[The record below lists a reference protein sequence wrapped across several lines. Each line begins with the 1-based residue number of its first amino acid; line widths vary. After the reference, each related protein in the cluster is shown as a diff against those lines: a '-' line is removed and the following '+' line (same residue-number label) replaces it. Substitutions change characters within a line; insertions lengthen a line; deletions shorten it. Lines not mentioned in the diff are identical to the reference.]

1 MSKKLITTIS
11 VVFAIAASLQV
22 GAAKADQVPAQN
34 GGGCN
39 MVWHLSEAGGTN
51 MMTGSAHGTG
61 EGAANM
67 QDIVL
72 ARFSDN
78 LCGLAG

>member
-1 MSKKLITTIS
+1 MSKKLITALS
-11 VVFAIAASLQV
+11 VVFAVAASLQA
-22 GAAKADQVPAQN
+22 GTAKADQLPAQN

-51 MMTGSAHGTG
+51 MMAGSAHGTG
-61 EGAANM
+61 QGAANM

>member
-11 VVFAIAASLQV
+11 IVFAIGASLQV
-22 GAAKADQVPAQN
+22 GAAMAEQLPAQN

-51 MMTGSAHGTG
+51 MMAGSANGTG
-61 EGAANM
+61 QGAARM
-67 QDIVL
+67 QNTAL
-72 ARFSDN
+72 ALFSDN

>member
-1 MSKKLITTIS
+1 MSKKSITTFS
-11 VVFAIAASLQV
+11 VVFAVAASLQA

-51 MMTGSAHGTG
+51 MMAGSANGTG
-61 EGAANM
+61 QGAARM
-67 QDIVL
+67 QDTAL
-72 ARFSDN
+72 ALFSDN

>member
-1 MSKKLITTIS
+1 MSKKLITALS
-11 VVFAIAASLQV
+11 VVFAVAASLQA
-22 GAAKADQVPAQN
+22 GTAKADQLPPQN

-51 MMTGSAHGTG
+51 MMAGSAHGQ
-61 EGAANM
+61 GAANM
-67 QDIVL
+67 QDVL

-78 LCGLAG
+78 LCGLAP